1 MTQSPVV
8 REPSPGPGPARRSGL
23 VYPGLAV
30 PFALLVTCFAAWGSA
45 ANLTD
50 VLVGVFRH
58 IFSMSN
64 FQSALVQFA
73 YYGAYFS
80 LAIPAAL
87 INKRFGY
94 KTGVLTGLG
103 LATVGGLLFIPASLL
118 LQYGFFLI
126 ALFVLAAGLSI
137 LETSANPFV
146 IAMGPEASATQRLN
160 LAQAFNPVGANIGVL
175 LGAVLILPNITPE
188 SEKASMT
195 SEQLARA
202 QESDLSLV
210 LKPYTGIALVLLL
223 IWILIA
229 LKKIDVPDEHA
240 DFGVHER
247 EERRGGALG
256 RLWHNR
262 HYRYG
267 VVAQFLNVG
276 AQVCTWTFTIQY
288 AQDVVGVP
296 TRYSGWYLQASL
308 ILFLIARFVM
318 VYLLGIF
325 RPTKLLFA
333 MAALGVVLCL
343 VAVFAQSMVG
353 LIAVVGI
360 SVSLSLMFPTI
371 YGVALQGMGKDTKFG
386 AAGLVMAI
394 LGGALMP
401 LVHGK
406 VMDTFGANFAYI
418 VPLLCLGGVAC
429 YALFD
434 LRTARHEGPL
444 VAEGAAH

>member
-1 MTQSPVV
+1 MAGPSVV
-8 REPSPGPGPARRSGL
+8 QRRPETRVDKPGL
-23 VYPGLAV
+23 VYPGLTV
-30 PFALLVTCFAAWGSA
+30 PFILVVTCFAAWGSA

-94 KTGVLTGLG
+94 KAGVLTGLG
-103 LATVGGLLFIPASLL
+103 LATLGGLLFIPASML

-126 ALFVLAAGLSI
+126 ALFVLASGLSI

-146 IAMGPEASATQRLN
+146 IAMGPAASATQRLN

-175 LGAVLILPNITPE
+175 LGAVVILPHITPE

-195 SEQLARA
+195 AQQLSQA
-202 QESDLSLV
+202 QADDLSLV
-210 LKPYTGIALVLLL
+210 LKPYTGIA
-223 IWILIA
+223 IA
-229 LKKIDVPDEHA
+229 LLVIWLFIAFRTIKVPDEHSH
-240 DFGVHER
+240 FGL
-247 EERRGGALG
+247 EERRGGALS

-267 VVAQFLNVG
+267 VIAQFLNVG
-276 AQVCTWTFTIQY
+276 AQVCAWTFTIQY

-296 TRYSGWYLQASL
+296 TARSGWYLQASL
-308 ILFLIARFVM
+308 ILFLISRFVM
-318 VYLLGIF
+318 TYLLGIV

-333 MAALGVVLCL
+333 MGALGVVLAL
-343 VAVFAQSMVG
+343 VAVFSPNMIG

-360 SVSLSLMFPTI
+360 SLSLSLMFPTI

-394 LGGALMP
+394 LGGALLPM
-401 LVHGK
+401 VHGK
-406 VMDTFGANFAYI
+406 VMDTVGASQAFI
-418 VPLLCLGGVAC
+418 VPAVCLAGVAL

-434 LRTARHEGPL
+434 LRTSRHAGPL
-444 VAEGAAH
+444 MTEGSGH

>member
-1 MTQSPVV
+1 MAG
-8 REPSPGPGPARRSGL
+8 PSVIQRRPETPGAAKPGL
-23 VYPGLAV
+23 VYPGLTV
-30 PFALLVTCFAAWGSA
+30 PFILVVTCFAAWGSA

-87 INKRFGY
+87 INKRYGY

-103 LATVGGLLFIPASLL
+103 LATLGGLLFIPASML
-118 LQYGFFLI
+118 LQYGFFLV
-126 ALFVLAAGLSI
+126 ALFVLASGLSI

-146 IAMGPEASATQRLN
+146 IAMGPEQSATQRLN

-188 SEKASMT
+188 AEKASMT
-195 SEQLARA
+195 AAQLAQA

-210 LKPYTGIALVLLL
+210 LKPYTGIALALLV
-223 IWILIA
+223 IWLFIA
-229 LKKIDVPDEHA
+229 FRTIKVPDEHGE
-240 DFGVHER
+240 FGLHER
-247 EERRGGALG
+247 AERQGGALG
-256 RLWHNR
+256 RLWQNR

-276 AQVCTWTFTIQY
+276 AQVCAWTFTIQY

-296 TRYSGWYLQASL
+296 VASSGWYLQASL
-308 ILFLIARFVM
+308 IVFLIARFVM
-318 VYLLGIF
+318 VYLLGIV

-343 VAVFAQSMVG
+343 VAVFAQNMIG

-360 SVSLSLMFPTI
+360 SISLSLMFPTI
-371 YGVALQGMGKDTKFG
+371 YGVALQGMGRDTKFG

-394 LGGALMP
+394 LGGALLPM
-401 LVHGK
+401 VHGK
-406 VMDTFGANFAYI
+406 VMDVAGAAEAYI
-418 VPLLCLGGVAC
+418 VPGVCLAGVAL

-434 LRTARHEGPL
+434 LRTSRHTGPL
-444 VAEGAAH
+444 VGEGAAH